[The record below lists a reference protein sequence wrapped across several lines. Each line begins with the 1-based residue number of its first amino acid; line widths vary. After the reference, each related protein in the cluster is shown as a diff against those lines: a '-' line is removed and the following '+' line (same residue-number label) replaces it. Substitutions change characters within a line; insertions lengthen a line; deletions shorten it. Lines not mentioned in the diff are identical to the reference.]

1 MGVNFMSDTL
11 YIQTEENV
19 EVHHPHVYLQD
30 IAKLSCTNSKI
41 LNHLRVLPVAN
52 LDPDKTGRYVISVM
66 DLINDIQLKEPD
78 LDITHIGEPNFIITY
93 QKEGTVNIVI
103 RWCKVIFVCLATFFG
118 AGFSIMTFNNDVS
131 VTDVCS
137 EVFSLVMGYESGGFT
152 VLEIS
157 YSGGLAVGIIG
168 FFNHFAA
175 IKLNTDP
182 TPLEVEMRLY
192 EDNISKTLIANDGR
206 KESKIDIT

>member
-1 MGVNFMSDTL
+1 MSDTL

-66 DLINDIQLKEPD
+66 DLINDIQLKDPD

-118 AGFSIMTFNNDVS
+118 AGFSIMTFNNDVDIPALFEQIYTQ
-131 VTDVCS
+131 VT
-137 EVFSLVMGYESGGFT
+137 GQPTTGNT

-157 YSGGLAVGIIG
+157 YSIGLGLGIVV
-168 FFNHFAA
+168 FFNHFAHWK
-175 IKLNTDP
+175 ITTDP

-192 EDNISKTLIANDGR
+192 EENVCKTLIQNAGR
-206 KESKIDIT
+206 KESGVDVS

>member
-1 MGVNFMSDTL
+1 MSDTL

-118 AGFSIMTFNNDVS
+118 AGFSIMTFNNDVDIPALFEQIYTQ
-131 VTDVCS
+131 VT
-137 EVFSLVMGYESGGFT
+137 GQPTTGNT

-157 YSGGLAVGIIG
+157 YSIGLGLGIVV
-168 FFNHFAA
+168 FFNHFAHWK
-175 IKLNTDP
+175 ITTDP

-192 EDNISKTLIANDGR
+192 EENVCKTLIQNAGR
-206 KESKIDIT
+206 KESGVDVS

>member
-118 AGFSIMTFNNDVS
+118 AGFSIMTFNNDVDIPALFEQIYTQ
-131 VTDVCS
+131 VT
-137 EVFSLVMGYESGGFT
+137 GQPTTGNT

-157 YSGGLAVGIIG
+157 YSIGLGLGIVV
-168 FFNHFAA
+168 FFNHFAHWK
-175 IKLNTDP
+175 ITTDP

-192 EDNISKTLIANDGR
+192 EENVCKTLIQNAGR
-206 KESKIDIT
+206 KESGVDVS

>member
-1 MGVNFMSDTL
+1 MSDTL

-131 VTDVCS
+131 VTDA
-137 EVFSLVMGYESGGFT
+137 FDQIYLLVTGTNSDGFT
-152 VLEIS
+152 ILEIS
-157 YSGGLAVGIIG
+157 YSIGLGLGIVV
-168 FFNHFAA
+168 FFNHFARWK
-175 IKLNTDP
+175 ITTDP

-192 EDNISKTLIANDGR
+192 EENVCKTLIQNAGR
-206 KESKIDIT
+206 KESGVDVS